1 MNPSALFLLQA
12 FVIVALPVVLLRVTG
27 LRGVMPLVV
36 AQIFVGIA
44 LGPSVFGRL
53 APSYFQTFAGP
64 STLTPLTGLSILA
77 VLIFGLITGLH
88 VDSDAFTSGD
98 RKFWALAVANVVVP
112 LSLGCLAGYWIL
124 ERYPQELL
132 PGVNRAEFIAAIGI
146 IVSMKALPVLGA
158 IVAEMGLLGHRVGRL
173 ALAIAG
179 VNDIIL
185 WTLLSVLLA
194 AVAAGHSG
202 AAFGLPPGYLLL
214 AAPIYLLLMVWVVRP
229 VLGEMVAFRMHD
241 KEVNTRAAV
250 VVGAATIASALTT
263 ELMGL
268 HYIIGAFLIGAV
280 LPDKVRK
287 PIADRLHVMTVA
299 LLLPFF
305 FALTGM
311 RTMIDLSSPALL
323 EVFLVTAGVAIGGI
337 IGGTAVT
344 AALFRE
350 RWSFGFALGSLLQA
364 KGLTEL
370 IVLTVL
376 LDARIVSPR
385 IFAATVLMALLTT
398 ALAMPLSRFALGRS
412 SRGSLIMEPLNAP
425 GHGI

>member
-1 MNPSALFLLQA
+1 MNPAALFLLQA

-36 AQIFVGIA
+36 VQIFVGVA

-53 APSYFQTFAGP
+53 APSYFQMFAGP
-64 STLTPLTGLSILA
+64 PTLAPLTGLAILA

-88 VDSDAFTSGD
+88 VAPGAFKGSD
-98 RKFWALAVANVVVP
+98 RKFWSLAVANVLVP
-112 LSLGCLAGYWIL
+112 MCLGCLAGYWIL
-124 ERYPQELL
+124 TRYPEELL

-158 IVAEMGLLGHRVGRL
+158 IVGEMGLLGHPVGHL

-185 WTLLSVLLA
+185 WMLLSVLLA
-194 AVAAGHSG
+194 AVAAGHSH
-202 AAFGLPPGYLLL
+202 AAFGLPPLYLPL
-214 AAPIYLLLMVWVVRP
+214 AAPLYLLFMVRVVRP
-229 VLGEMVAFRMHD
+229 VLGEMVALRMHD
-241 KEVNTRAAV
+241 RQVNTRAAV

-280 LPDKVRK
+280 LPDNVRK

-299 LLLPFF
+299 LLMPFF

-323 EVFLVTAGVAIGGI
+323 EVFFVTAGVAIGGI
-337 IGGTAVT
+337 IGGTAIT

-350 RWSFGFALGSLLQA
+350 SWSFGFGLGSLLQA

-385 IFAATVLMALLTT
+385 IFAATVLMALFST
-398 ALAMPLSRFALGRS
+398 ALAMPLARFALGRTGQATVAT
-412 SRGSLIMEPLNAP
+412 RLMTAP
-425 GHGI
+425 GQRI

>member
-36 AQIFVGIA
+36 VQIFVGVA

-53 APSYFQTFAGP
+53 APSYFQMFAGP
-64 STLTPLTGLSILA
+64 STLTPLTGLAILA

-88 VDSDAFTSGD
+88 VAPGAFSGD
-98 RKFWALAVANVVVP
+98 RKFWTLAMANVLVP
-112 LSLGCLAGYWIL
+112 MSLGCLAGYWIL
-124 ERYPQELL
+124 ARYPGELL

-158 IVAEMGLLGHRVGRL
+158 IVGEMGLLGHRVGRL

-185 WTLLSVLLA
+185 WILLSVLLA
-194 AVAAGHSG
+194 VVAAGHSG
-202 AAFGLPPGYLLL
+202 AAFGLPPVYLLV
-214 AAPIYLLLMVWVVRP
+214 AAPVYLLFMVRVVRP

-280 LPDKVRK
+280 LPDNVRK

-299 LLLPFF
+299 LLMPFF

-323 EVFLVTAGVAIGGI
+323 EVFFVTAGVAIGGI

-350 RWSFGFALGSLLQA
+350 RWSFGFGLGSLLQA

-385 IFAATVLMALLTT
+385 IFAATVLMALFST
-398 ALAMPLSRFALGRS
+398 ALAMPLARFALGRS
-412 SRGSLIMEPLNAP
+412 SQGSLIMQPLTAP
-425 GHGI
+425 GQRV

>member
-1 MNPSALFLLQA
+1 
-12 FVIVALPVVLLRVTG
+12 
-27 LRGVMPLVV
+27 
-36 AQIFVGIA
+36 
-44 LGPSVFGRL
+44 VFGRL
-53 APSYFQTFAGP
+53 APSYFQMFAGP
-64 STLTPLTGLSILA
+64 STLTPLTGLAILA

-88 VDSDAFTSGD
+88 VNPGAFRGHG
-98 RKFWALAVANVVVP
+98 RKFWTLALANVLVP
-112 LSLGCLAGYWIL
+112 MGLGCLAGYWISA
-124 ERYPQELL
+124 RYPEELL
-132 PGVNRAEFIAAIGI
+132 PGVSQAEFAAAIGI

-158 IVAEMGLLGHRVGRL
+158 IVGEMGLLGHRVGQL

-185 WTLLSVLLA
+185 WVLLSILLA
-194 AVAAGHSG
+194 VMAAGHSD
-202 AAFGLPPGYLLL
+202 AAFGLPLAYLFVAAPVYLLFM
-214 AAPIYLLLMVWVVRP
+214 AWVVRP
-229 VLGEMVAFRMHD
+229 VLGGMVAFRMHD

-280 LPDKVRK
+280 LPDSVRK
-287 PIADRLHVMTVA
+287 PIVDRLHVMTVA
-299 LLLPFF
+299 LLMPFF

-323 EVFLVTAGVAIGGI
+323 EVFFVTAGVGIGGI

-350 RWSFGFALGSLLQA
+350 RWSFGFGLGSLLQA

-385 IFAATVLMALLTT
+385 IFAATVLMALFST
-398 ALAMPLSRFALGRS
+398 ALAMPLARFALGRS
-412 SRGSLIMEPLNAP
+412 SRGSLIIEPLTAP
-425 GHGI
+425 GQGI